1 MKYLLLIAALFVT
14 VACSKES
21 GSAKEAGIP
30 LVKTPEISIPEV
42 ELDLVPG
49 GPVAEVPVEVPGE
62 TPVDLPETPVVIE
75 EPQTP
80 PAPPVPETP
89 VVIEEPQTPPTPP
102 TEPPTGPTPT
112 PTPDTLTCELTSEN
126 ERQSITLMLNG
137 STATLAFP
145 EADQIIVEGFRFN
158 VDGVKHED
166 PFFEYEGKR
175 VLNVKGRVEF
185 NTETQQGQLQISL
198 RLRDRGAPIVTDF
211 LRLADIASCR

>member
-1 MKYLLLIAALFVT
+1 MKHLLLITALFVT

-21 GSAKEAGIP
+21 GNAKEAGIP

-42 ELDLVPG
+42 ELDLEPEK
-49 GPVAEVPVEVPGE
+49 PVVEAPEEQTPIE
-62 TPVDLPETPVVIE
+62 TPESPVVIE
-75 EPQTP
+75 EPQT
-80 PAPPVPETP
+80 PPVPETP
-89 VVIEEPQTPPTPP
+89 VVIEEPTPTPA
-102 TEPPTGPTPT
+102 

-126 ERQSITLMLNG
+126 ERQSVTLKLNG

-145 EADQIIVEGFRFN
+145 EADQIVVEGFRFKA
-158 VDGVKHED
+158 DGVKHED

-185 NTETQQGQLQISL
+185 DTETKQGQLQVSL
-198 RLRDRGAPIVTDF
+198 RLRDRGAPVVTDF

>member
-1 MKYLLLIAALFVT
+1 MKHLLLIAALFVT

-21 GSAKEAGIP
+21 GNAKEAGIP

-49 GPVAEVPVEVPGE
+49 GPVAEVPVEE
-62 TPVDLPETPVVIE
+62 SPVDLPETPVVIE
-75 EPQTP
+75 EP
-80 PAPPVPETP
+80 E
-89 VVIEEPQTPPTPP
+89 TPPTPA
-102 TEPPTGPTPT
+102 
-112 PTPDTLTCELTSEN
+112 PTPDTLTCELISEN

-137 STATLAFP
+137 SSATLAFP
-145 EADQIIVEGFRFN
+145 EADQIVVEGFRFN
-158 VDGVKHED
+158 ADGVKHED

-211 LRLADIASCR
+211 LRLAEIASCR